1 MMLIDN
7 KGEPKNYKNMDVCS
21 QKQIVGY
28 GEIA

>member
-1 MMLIDN
+1 MLIDD
-7 KGEPKNYKNMDVCS
+7 KGEPKKQKNMDVCS